1 MPTYK
6 IDTWPNFIKDVSY
19 FINIIDKNYQGIKEF
34 LTNIIEKEIKSVE
47 TLTDIYLYLS
57 SNYKDLTKVVID
69 NITSFFTKNKDNLNG
84 ESILFLFKKIDSPN
98 IVKSLL
104 NKIDNFIIKEEEL
117 FSQEEEIDSF
127 KLLKGIQEEKLMEKI
142 TGLDETKYLSLTL
155 KLGEKILDKIKKGDV
170 KYNLFNSMWLGK
182 KKIIEERLKVLLF
195 NNEKD
200 IKSSMKTFEDYFKKF
215 YIAKTLFKKLGDV
228 LKESYERTHE
238 NNIQKMEELDKEIK
252 AGNLNIIDKEQ
263 IKNRI
268 NELKNYSSRLR

>member
-1 MPTYK
+1 
-6 IDTWPNFIKDVSY
+6 
-19 FINIIDKNYQGIKEF
+19 
-34 LTNIIEKEIKSVE
+34 
-47 TLTDIYLYLS
+47 
-57 SNYKDLTKVVID
+57 
-69 NITSFFTKNKDNLNG
+69 
-84 ESILFLFKKIDSPN
+84 
-98 IVKSLL
+98 
-104 NKIDNFIIKEEEL
+104 
-117 FSQEEEIDSF
+117 
-127 KLLKGIQEEKLMEKI
+127 MEKI

-155 KLGEKILDKIKKGDV
+155 KIGEKILDKIKKGDV